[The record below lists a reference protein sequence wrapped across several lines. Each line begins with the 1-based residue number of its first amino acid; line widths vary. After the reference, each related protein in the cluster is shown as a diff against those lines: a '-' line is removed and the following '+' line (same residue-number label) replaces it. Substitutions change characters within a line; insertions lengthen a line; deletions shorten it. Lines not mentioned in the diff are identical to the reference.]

1 MRFDAEVMCILAQLS
16 KETEVDWDNLRFFLE
31 VSRAGR
37 LVAAARRLGVDHT
50 TVSRRIQALEN
61 EIGTQLFARAANGYV
76 LTEAGRH
83 LLPRAESMENAC
95 LAVQQENHGESRPL
109 SGLVRIGATEGFG
122 TTILAPNLAVLTQQ
136 HPHLAIDLL
145 AVPRIVN
152 LSRREA
158 DIVITLERPARGPFI
173 VTRLT
178 DYALR
183 LYASDKYLA
192 TRPPV
197 RSPEDL
203 RSHTFISYID
213 DLLFSKKLD
222 YLDEICRPERIALRS
237 TSILAQ
243 LQATLAGAGMA
254 VLPVFMAQHN
264 PLLRAVLP
272 RQVNL
277 IRTFWMMMPA
287 EIKDVARMRVTW
299 DFLRRIVEG
308 NRSLLLGKQSVSR
321 ITEHTVKVPASPS

>member
-1 MRFDAEVMCILAQLS
+1 M
-16 KETEVDWDNLRFFLE
+16 DWDNLRFFLE
-31 VSRAGR
+31 VARAGR

-50 TVSRRIQALEN
+50 TVSRRVQALEH
-61 EIGTQLFARAANGYV
+61 EIGAQLFSRGANGYV
-76 LTEAGRH
+76 LNETGRH

-95 LAVQQENHGESRPL
+95 LSVLQENHGESRPL
-109 SGLVRIGATEGFG
+109 SGHVRIGATEGFG
-122 TTILAPNLAVLTQQ
+122 TTILAPNLGVLTQQ

-158 DIVITLERPARGPFI
+158 DIVITLERPARGQFI
-173 VTRLT
+173 VTKLT

-183 LYASDKYLA
+183 LYASDQYLA
-192 TRPPV
+192 LRPPV
-197 RSPEDL
+197 RSPDDL

-213 DLLFSKKLD
+213 DLLFSKKLN
-222 YLDEICRPERIALRS
+222 YLDELCRPERIALRS

-272 RQVNL
+272 RQVNI

-299 DFLRRIVEG
+299 DFLRKIVEG
-308 NRSLLLGKQSVSR
+308 NRSLLMGKQITSRSVDQPGKLS
-321 ITEHTVKVPASPS
+321 AGAA